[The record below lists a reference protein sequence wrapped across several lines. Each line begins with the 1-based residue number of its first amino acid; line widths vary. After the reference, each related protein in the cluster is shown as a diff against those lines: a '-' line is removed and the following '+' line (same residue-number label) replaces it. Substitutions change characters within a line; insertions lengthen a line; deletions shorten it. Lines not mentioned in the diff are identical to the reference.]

1 MKNRYY
7 KTSDKREDVS
17 NGKQKGGCIKRRTGI
32 VLYFDLAKTSV
43 KTSVR
48 AFYMSFV
55 PKPVIPRIDLLVL
68 TQG

>member
-1 MKNRYY
+1 MYQTSNR
-7 KTSDKREDVS
+7 REYVS
-17 NGKQKGGCIKRRTGI
+17 NGKRKGGCIKRRTGI
-32 VLYFDLAKTSV
+32 VIYLDLAKTSV

-55 PKPVIPRIDLLVL
+55 QKPVIPRIDLLVL

>member
-7 KTSDKREDVS
+7 KTLNKRENVS
-17 NGKQKGGCIKRRTGI
+17 NVEQKGGCIERRTGI

-55 PKPVIPRIDLLVL
+55 QEPVIPRIDLLVL